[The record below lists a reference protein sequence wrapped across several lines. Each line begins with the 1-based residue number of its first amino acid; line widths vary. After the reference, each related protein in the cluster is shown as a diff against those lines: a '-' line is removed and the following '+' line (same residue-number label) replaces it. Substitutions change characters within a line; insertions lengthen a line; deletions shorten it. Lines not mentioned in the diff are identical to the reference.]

1 MQGRIWQGV
10 GKIVK
15 LGLANALPL
24 WYNDLTDGRFLPN
37 MEDAMKLSLEQ
48 LGSIARGTNRVEAVD
63 GGVQFFRMTE
73 AQKGYYLHY
82 NNTEKANKT
91 DSTSGVRLAF
101 YTDSQ
106 SVKFSAKFT
115 EGSSRAYAYFD
126 IYENGAMISHGGSDK
141 ENEAQMEVK
150 LTSGESLV
158 EIYFPWSKGV
168 ILTSFELDDG
178 ATIKP
183 HIRSKKMVAYGDSIT
198 HGYDAIYPS
207 LSYVNRLGNLLDAD
221 VHNRGIGG
229 DTFSPE
235 LAKRDN
241 IENPDYVTIAYGTN
255 DWSMCT
261 MEKFEANCRAFF
273 KAVREAYPNSRVI
286 AIAPIWRGDSE
297 RETAMKRPISDVYK
311 LFCEYTKDYDNFT
324 VVDGWNLIPHLHAFF
339 HDQILHPN
347 DQGFSL
353 YAENLYKEIQKKI

>member
-1 MQGRIWQGV
+1 
-10 GKIVK
+10 
-15 LGLANALPL
+15 
-24 WYNDLTDGRFLPN
+24 
-37 MEDAMKLSLEQ
+37 MKLSFEQ
-48 LGSIARGTNRVEAVD
+48 LSSIARGIDRLEKVED
-63 GGVQFFRMTE
+63 GVQFFRMTE
-73 AQKGYYLHY
+73 AQKGYYMHY
-82 NNTEKANKT
+82 NNIEKANKT

-101 YTDSQ
+101 YTDSE
-106 SVKFSAKFT
+106 SLKFSVRF
-115 EGSSRAYAYFD
+115 
-126 IYENGAMISHGGSDK
+126 MIAHGGSDK

-150 LTSGESLV
+150 LTAGESLV

-183 HIRSKKMVAYGDSIT
+183 HARSKKLVAYGDSIT

-241 IENPDYVTIAYGTN
+241 IEDPDYVTIAYGTN

-273 KAVREAYPNSRVI
+273 QVMHERYPNARVI

-297 RETAMKRPISDVYK
+297 RETAMARPISDVYK
-311 LFCEYTKDYDNFT
+311 LFCEYTKDYDHFT

-353 YAENLYKEIQKKI
+353 YAENLYKAIKDKV

>member
-15 LGLANALPL
+15 MGLANALPL
-24 WYNDLTDGRFLPN
+24 WYNDLTDGRFLPD

-48 LGSIARGTNRVEAVD
+48 LGSIARGTDRVEAVD

-82 NNTEKANKT
+82 NNIEKANKT

-106 SVKFSAKFT
+106 SVKFSANFT

-126 IYENGAMISHGGSDK
+126 IYENGAMIVHAGEEK
-141 ENEAQMEVK
+141 ENETSVEAK
-150 LTSGESLV
+150 LLAGESLV

-168 ILTSFELDDG
+168 VMTSFELDDG
-178 ATIKP
+178 ASIRP
-183 HIRSKKMVAYGDSIT
+183 YVRSKTLVAYGDSIT

-221 VHNRGIGG
+221 VFNRGIGG
-229 DTFSPE
+229 DVFAPE

-241 IENPDYVTIAYGTN
+241 VANVDYVTIAYGTN

-261 MEKFEANCRAFF
+261 LEAFEANARGFF
-273 KAVREAYPNSRVI
+273 KVIHEKYSNSRVI
-286 AIAPIWRGDSE
+286 VIAPIWRGDSE

-324 VVDGWNLIPHLHAFF
+324 VVDGWNLIPHLSAFF

-353 YAENLYKEIQKKI
+353 YAENLYKAIMKK

>member
-1 MQGRIWQGV
+1 
-10 GKIVK
+10 
-15 LGLANALPL
+15 
-24 WYNDLTDGRFLPN
+24 
-37 MEDAMKLSLEQ
+37 MKLSLEQ
-48 LGSIARGTNRVEAVD
+48 LKSIAHGVDRVEEVD

-101 YTDSQ
+101 YTNSEH
-106 SVKFSAKFT
+106 VKFSAKFT

-126 IYENGAMISHGGSDK
+126 IYENGAMIAHGGSDK
-141 ENEAQMEVK
+141 ENEAEMEAT
-150 LTSGESLV
+150 LLAGESLV

-168 ILTSFELDDG
+168 VLTSFELDDG

-183 HIRSKKMVAYGDSIT
+183 HVRPKKLVAYGDSIT

-229 DTFSPE
+229 DVFAPE
-235 LAKRDN
+235 LAKRDDVAN
-241 IENPDYVTIAYGTN
+241 VDYVTIAYGTN
-255 DWSMCT
+255 DWSMCKL
-261 MEKFEANCRAFF
+261 EVFEANARGFF
-273 KAVREAYPNSRVI
+273 KVIHEKYPTSHVFV
-286 AIAPIWRGDSE
+286 IAPIWRGDSE
-297 RETAMKRPISDVYK
+297 RETPMGRPIADVYK
-311 LFCEYTKDYDNFT
+311 LFCEYTKDYSNFT

-353 YAENLYKEIQKKI
+353 YAENLYKEIAKTL

>member
-1 MQGRIWQGV
+1 
-10 GKIVK
+10 
-15 LGLANALPL
+15 
-24 WYNDLTDGRFLPN
+24 
-37 MEDAMKLSLEQ
+37 MKLSFEQ
-48 LGSIARGTNRVEAVD
+48 LKSIARGTDRLEEVAD
-63 GGVQFFRMTE
+63 GMQFFRMTE
-73 AQKGYYLHY
+73 AQKAYYMHY
-82 NNTEKANKT
+82 NNIEKANKT

-101 YTDSQ
+101 YTDSE
-106 SVKFSAKFT
+106 SLKFSARFT

-126 IYENGAMISHGGSDK
+126 IYENGAMIAHGGSDK

-168 ILTSFELDDG
+168 VMTSFELDDG
-178 ATIKP
+178 ATVKP
-183 HIRSKKMVAYGDSIT
+183 HIRSKKLVAYGDSIT

-241 IENPDYVTIAYGTN
+241 LQSPDFVTVAYGTN
-255 DWSMCT
+255 DWSMCP
-261 MEKFEANCRAFF
+261 MEKFEANCRGFF
-273 KAVREAYPNSRVI
+273 EVMHERFPNARVI
-286 AIAPIWRGDSE
+286 VIAPIWRGDSE
-297 RETAMKRPISDVYK
+297 RETAMARPISDVYK
-311 LFCEYTKDYDNFT
+311 LFCEYTKNYDHFT
-324 VVDGWNLIPHLHAFF
+324 VVDGWNLIPHLSAFF

-353 YAENLYKEIQKKI
+353 YAENLYKEIMKK

>member
-1 MQGRIWQGV
+1 
-10 GKIVK
+10 
-15 LGLANALPL
+15 
-24 WYNDLTDGRFLPN
+24 
-37 MEDAMKLSLEQ
+37 MKLSFEQ
-48 LGSIARGTNRVEAVD
+48 LCSIARGTDRLEKVEN
-63 GGVQFFRMTE
+63 GVQLFRMTV

-101 YTDSQ
+101 YTNSQ

-126 IYENGAMISHGGSDK
+126 VCENGAIIAHGGSDK

-150 LTSGESLV
+150 LLPGESLV

-178 ATIKP
+178 ATVKP
-183 HIRSKKMVAYGDSIT
+183 YVRSKTLVAYGDSIT

-221 VHNRGIGG
+221 VFNRGIGG
-229 DTFSPE
+229 DVFAPE
-235 LAKRDN
+235 LAKRDSVD
-241 IENPDYVTIAYGTN
+241 NPDYITVAYGTN

-261 MEKFEANCRAFF
+261 LETFEANARAFF
-273 KAVREAYPNSRVI
+273 KALQEKHPNSRII

-324 VVDGWNLIPHLHAFF
+324 VVDGWNLIPHLSAFF

-353 YAENLYKEIQKKI
+353 YAENLYKEIMKK

>member
-1 MQGRIWQGV
+1 MR
-10 GKIVK
+10 
-15 LGLANALPL
+15 
-24 WYNDLTDGRFLPN
+24 
-37 MEDAMKLSLEQ
+37 LSFEQ
-48 LGSIARGTNRVEAVD
+48 LKSIARGVDRLEEVE
-63 GGVQFFRMTE
+63 GGVQFFRMTAE
-73 AQKGYYLHY
+73 QKQYYLNY
-82 NNTEKANKT
+82 NNIEKANKT

-106 SVKFSAKFT
+106 SLKFSAKFT
-115 EGSSRAYAYFD
+115 DGSSRLYAYFD

-141 ENEAQMEVK
+141 ENEAEMEVK

-168 ILTSFELDDG
+168 IMTSFELDDG
-178 ATIKP
+178 ATVKP
-183 HIRSKKMVAYGDSIT
+183 YSRSKKLVAYGDSIT

-207 LSYVNRLGNLLDAD
+207 LSYVNRLASLLDAD

-241 IENPDYVTIAYGTN
+241 IDAPDYVTIAYGTN

-273 KAVREAYPNSRVI
+273 QIMHERYPNARVI

-297 RETAMKRPISDVYK
+297 RKTAMARPISDVYK
-311 LFCEYTKDYDNFT
+311 LFCEYTKDYDHFT
-324 VVDGWNLIPHLHAFF
+324 VVNGWNFIPHLPAFF

-353 YAENLYKEIQKKI
+353 YAENLYKEIAKKL

>member
-1 MQGRIWQGV
+1 
-10 GKIVK
+10 
-15 LGLANALPL
+15 
-24 WYNDLTDGRFLPN
+24 
-37 MEDAMKLSLEQ
+37 MKLSLEQ
-48 LGSIARGTNRVEAVD
+48 LRSIARGTDRLEEVD
-63 GGVQFFRMTE
+63 GGVQFFRMTA
-73 AQKGYYLHY
+73 AQKEYYLGY
-82 NNTEKANKT
+82 NNIEKANKT

-101 YTDSQ
+101 YTDSE

-126 IYENGAMISHGGSDK
+126 VYENGAMIAHGGHEK
-141 ENEAQMEVK
+141 ENNADVEAK
-150 LTSGESLV
+150 LVAGESLV

-183 HIRSKKMVAYGDSIT
+183 YVRSKKLVAYGDSIT

-229 DTFSPE
+229 DVFAPE
-235 LAKRDN
+235 LAKRDDVAN
-241 IENPDYVTIAYGTN
+241 VDYVTIAYGTN
-255 DWSMCT
+255 DWSMCKLET
-261 MEKFEANCRAFF
+261 FEANARGFF
-273 KAVREAYPNSRVI
+273 KVIQEKYPTARVFVL
-286 AIAPIWRGDSE
+286 APIWRGDSE
-297 RETAMKRPISDVYK
+297 RETAMGRPIGDVYK
-311 LFCEYTKDYDNFT
+311 LFCEYTKDYSNFT
-324 VVDGWNLIPHLHAFF
+324 VVNGWNLIPHLYAFF

-353 YAENLYKEIQKKI
+353 YAENLYKAIKDKV

>member
-1 MQGRIWQGV
+1 
-10 GKIVK
+10 
-15 LGLANALPL
+15 
-24 WYNDLTDGRFLPN
+24 
-37 MEDAMKLSLEQ
+37 
-48 LGSIARGTNRVEAVD
+48 
-63 GGVQFFRMTE
+63 
-73 AQKGYYLHY
+73 
-82 NNTEKANKT
+82 
-91 DSTSGVRLAF
+91 
-101 YTDSQ
+101 
-106 SVKFSAKFT
+106 
-115 EGSSRAYAYFD
+115 
-126 IYENGAMISHGGSDK
+126 
-141 ENEAQMEVK
+141 MEVK
-150 LTSGESLV
+150 LTAGESLV

-168 ILTSFELDDG
+168 VMTSFELDDG

-183 HIRSKKMVAYGDSIT
+183 HVRSKKLVAYGDSIT

-241 IENPDYVTIAYGTN
+241 LKDVDFVTVAYGTN

-261 MEKFEANCRAFF
+261 MEKFEANCRGFF
-273 KAVREAYPNSRVI
+273 EVMHERFPNARVI

-297 RETAMKRPISDVYK
+297 RETAMARPISDVYK

-324 VVDGWNLIPHLHAFF
+324 VVDGWNLIPHLSAFF

-353 YAENLYKEIQKKI
+353 YAENLYKKIMEK

>member
-1 MQGRIWQGV
+1 
-10 GKIVK
+10 
-15 LGLANALPL
+15 
-24 WYNDLTDGRFLPN
+24 
-37 MEDAMKLSLEQ
+37 MKLSFEQ
-48 LGSIARGTNRVEAVD
+48 LSNIVRGVDRLEKVE
-63 GGVQFFRMTE
+63 GGVRFFRMTE

-82 NNTEKANKT
+82 NNIEKANKT

-106 SVKFSAKFT
+106 GLKFSAKFT

-126 IYENGAMISHGGSDK
+126 VYENGAMIAHGGSDK
-141 ENEAQMEVK
+141 ENETSMEVK
-150 LTSGESLV
+150 LLAGESLV

-168 ILTSFELDDG
+168 VMTSFELDDG
-178 ATIKP
+178 ATVKP
-183 HIRSKKMVAYGDSIT
+183 HIRSKKLVAYGDSIT

-221 VHNRGIGG
+221 VYNRGIGG
-229 DTFSPE
+229 DVFAPE

-241 IENPDYVTIAYGTN
+241 VADVNYVTIAYGTN

-261 MEKFEANCRAFF
+261 VEKFEANARGFF
-273 KAVREAYPNSRVI
+273 KAVHEKYPHARVI
-286 AIAPIWRGDSE
+286 AIAPIWRGDAE
-297 RETAMKRPISDVYK
+297 RETAMARPISDVYK
-311 LFCEYTKDYDNFT
+311 LFCEYTKDYNNFT
-324 VVDGWNLIPHLHAFF
+324 VVDGWNLIPHLSAFF

-353 YAENLYKEIQKKI
+353 YAENLYKKIMIK

>member
-1 MQGRIWQGV
+1 
-10 GKIVK
+10 
-15 LGLANALPL
+15 
-24 WYNDLTDGRFLPN
+24 
-37 MEDAMKLSLEQ
+37 MKLSFEQ
-48 LGSIARGTNRVEAVD
+48 LKSIVRGADRLEEVE
-63 GGVQFFRMTE
+63 GGVQFFRMTQ

-82 NNTEKANKT
+82 NNIEKANKT

-101 YTDSQ
+101 YTDSE
-106 SVKFSAKFT
+106 SVKLSARFT
-115 EGSSRAYAYFD
+115 DGSSRAYAYFD
-126 IYENGAMISHGGSDK
+126 VYENGAMIAHGGSDK
-141 ENEAQMEVK
+141 ENAAEMEVK
-150 LTSGESLV
+150 LLAGESLV

-168 ILTSFELDDG
+168 ILTSFELDDDSY
-178 ATIKP
+178 IKP
-183 HIRSKKMVAYGDSIT
+183 HIRSKKLVAYGDSIT

-273 KAVREAYPNSRVI
+273 QIMHERYPNSRVI

-297 RETAMKRPISDVYK
+297 RETAMARPISDVYK
-311 LFCEYTKDYDNFT
+311 LFCECTKDYGHFT
-324 VVDGWNLIPHLHAFF
+324 VVDGWNLIPHLPEFF
-339 HDQILHPN
+339 ADKILHPN
-347 DQGFSL
+347 DQGFGP
-353 YAENLYKEIQKKI
+353 YAENLYKEIMKK

>member
-1 MQGRIWQGV
+1 
-10 GKIVK
+10 
-15 LGLANALPL
+15 
-24 WYNDLTDGRFLPN
+24 
-37 MEDAMKLSLEQ
+37 MKLSFEQ
-48 LGSIARGTNRVEAVD
+48 LCSIARGVD
-63 GGVQFFRMTE
+63 RLEKAEDGVQLFRMTA
-73 AQKGYYLHY
+73 AQKQYYLTY

-101 YTDSQ
+101 YTDSE

-126 IYENGAMISHGGSDK
+126 VYENGAMIAHGGSDK
-141 ENEAQMEVK
+141 ENEAEMEVK
-150 LTSGESLV
+150 LLSGESLV

-178 ATIKP
+178 ATVKP
-183 HIRSKKMVAYGDSIT
+183 YVRSKTLVAYGDSIT

-221 VHNRGIGG
+221 VYNRGIGG

-235 LAKRDN
+235 LAKRDDVKD
-241 IENPDYVTIAYGTN
+241 PDFVTIAYGTN
-255 DWSMCT
+255 DWSMSS

-273 KAVREAYPNSRVI
+273 GIMHERYPHARVI

-297 RETAMKRPISDVYK
+297 RETAMARPISDVYK

-324 VVDGWNLIPHLHAFF
+324 IVDGWNLLPHLPEFF
-339 HDQILHPN
+339 ADQILHPN
-347 DQGFSL
+347 DQGFGP
-353 YAENLYKEIQKKI
+353 YAENLYKEIMKKS

>member
-1 MQGRIWQGV
+1 MT
-10 GKIVK
+10 
-15 LGLANALPL
+15 LP
-24 WYNDLTDGRFLPN
+24 TDVFFVPFT
-37 MEDAMKLSLEQ
+37 EDAMKLSFEQ
-48 LGSIARGTNRVEAVD
+48 LASIARGIDRLEQVED
-63 GGVQFFRMTE
+63 GVQFFRMTE
-73 AQKGYYLHY
+73 AQKAYYMHY
-82 NNTEKANKT
+82 NNIEKANKT

-101 YTDSQ
+101 YTDSE
-106 SVKFSAKFT
+106 SLKFSVRFT

-126 IYENGAMISHGGSDK
+126 IYENGAMIAHGGSDK

-168 ILTSFELDDG
+168 VMTSFELDDG
-178 ATIKP
+178 ATLKP
-183 HIRSKKMVAYGDSIT
+183 HSRSKKLVAYGDSIT

-241 IENPDYVTIAYGTN
+241 LKDVDFVTVAYGTN
-255 DWSMCT
+255 DWSMCP
-261 MEKFEANCRAFF
+261 MEKFEANCRGFF
-273 KAVREAYPNSRVI
+273 EVMHERFPNARVI

-297 RETAMKRPISDVYK
+297 RETAMARPISDVYK
-311 LFCEYTKDYDNFT
+311 LFCEYTKDYDHFT
-324 VVDGWNLIPHLHAFF
+324 VVDGWNLIPHLPAFF

-353 YAENLYKEIQKKI
+353 YAENLYKAIKDKI